1 MSNNILNTFY
11 QETNELLLSLEDS
24 LLIMEQDPDEKNAM
38 DSAFRSIHTIKGS
51 SGTFGFEH
59 IEQFAHHVEH
69 LLDCI
74 RHQEIGL
81 TESVIALLLACKD
94 HLEQLVKTVALGNGE
109 NASLGAKSE
118 ELITT
123 LQAHIPSSEEK
134 AHVNAN
140 KSIAATPVTT
150 GSTNN
155 NSRSGSPNWHISIR
169 FADNILHRGMDPI
182 SILQYLSKLGKIEK
196 TITLWHK
203 LPALK
208 DINPLTCY
216 PALEIEFNSDASKHE
231 IESAF
236 QFIKDDCTICIVPP
250 CSDLS
255 FYAALYEILP
265 ESSAEIEN
273 VLLECGTLSQQQI
286 DELQSVTPVEHSNI
300 LMGNTDERQT
310 PLTLDTSHMETTTS
324 IDTVALD
331 VQQTNDVRIDDT
343 DKLDSLINLVG
354 ELVISG
360 ATTRLLAQQV
370 GNEDLLESISRMGR
384 LIEEIRDSVLNRRMV
399 QIGVLFQL
407 FNVLAEEVNQES
419 GKSVQL
425 EISGSETELEKSII
439 EKLSEPLTR
448 LVKSILDCIGN
459 EQNRVLSDKNPTGK
473 FQVNAYHDSGSIV
486 IEFLDDGRGLPLE
499 ELTRYAINNN
509 LIEPDHQY
517 SSNEIYRVILDSAIS
532 TGELESA
539 ITNHILTVQQV
550 RRSIE
555 ALRGTLYVESIEPDS
570 TLINIRLPLT
580 LAIIDGFL
588 VGVGKS
594 SYIIPLDMVVECV
607 ELEDVEQHVDKT
619 KSYINLRGEVLPF
632 IRLRELFNET
642 RGTNTRE
649 NIVVVECGDLRAGLV
664 VDELQGEVQ
673 TVIKPLGRILQNLK
687 GINGA
692 TILGS
697 GNVAVIIDVPNLI
710 QRAAFSIE
718 NTGAAADAM
727 H

>member
-1 MSNNILNTFY
+1 MTNNILNTFY

-24 LLIMEQDPDEKNAM
+24 LLIMEQDPDEKDAM

-69 LLDCI
+69 LLDCV
-74 RHQEIGL
+74 RHQELELNDEI
-81 TESVIALLLACKD
+81 IALLLTCKD
-94 HLEQLVKTVALGNGE
+94 HLDNLVKTVALGSN
-109 NASLGAKSE
+109 NDNSLSNQSQ
-118 ELITT
+118 ELITSLLAIMKLPNPKT
-123 LQAHIPSSEEK
+123 PASSAAPVIPESIPD
-134 AHVNAN
+134 N
-140 KSIAATPVTT
+140 KTT
-150 GSTNN
+150 RT
-155 NSRSGSPNWHISIR
+155 SRTGSPNWHISVR
-169 FADNILHRGMDPI
+169 FADNILHRGLDPI
-182 SILQYLSKLGKIEK
+182 SILQYLTKLGRIEK
-196 TITLWHK
+196 VVSLWNK

-208 DINPLTCY
+208 DTNPLTCY
-216 PALEIEFNSDASKHE
+216 LALEIEFNSDASKQE

-236 QFIKDDCTICIVPP
+236 QFIVDDCVVCIIPP

-255 FYAALYEILP
+255 YYAALCEFLP
-265 ESSAEIEN
+265 ESAVEVEN
-273 VLLECGTLSQQQI
+273 VLLECGTISRQQI
-286 DELQSVTPVEHSNI
+286 DVLNSVAPVALSNI
-300 LMGNTDERQT
+300 LISNTEFDNST
-310 PLTLDTSHMETTTS
+310 STLETTQMETTSMQKSASTDS
-324 IDTVALD
+324 
-331 VQQTNDVRIDDT
+331 QQRSDIRIDES

-407 FNVLAEEVNQES
+407 FGVLAEDINQQPD
-419 GKSVQL
+419 KSVQL
-425 EISGSETELEKSII
+425 EITGTETELEKSIV

-448 LVKSILDCIGN
+448 LVKSILDCLDD
-459 EQNRVLSDKNPTGK
+459 EQTRALSDKELTGK
-473 FQVNAYHDSGSIV
+473 LQVNAYHDSGSIV
-486 IEFLDDGRGLPLE
+486 IEFLDDGMGLPLE
-499 ELTRYAINNN
+499 ELSRYAAHHG
-509 LIEPDHQY
+509 LIERDQQY
-517 SSNEIYRVILDSAIS
+517 SANEIYRIILDSTIAPD
-532 TGELESA
+532 ELDKS
-539 ITNHILTVQQV
+539 ITNHLLTIQQV
-550 RRSIE
+550 RKSIE
-555 ALRGTLYVESIEPDS
+555 SLRGTLYIETVEPNF

-632 IRLRELFNET
+632 IRLRELFNEA

-649 NIVVVECGDLRAGLV
+649 NIVVVECGDMRAGLV

-673 TVIKPLGRILQNLK
+673 TVIKPLGKILQNLK

-710 QRAAFSIE
+710 QRATFRLEKPSVQ
-718 NTGAAADAM
+718 TDAL